1 MSFIITSAFVALQTL
16 ILNNREPLFYAK
28 QKYTISFV
36 HFHLERGRSGVSTPH
51 VGGPSIYNNE
61 ITFFFCFGSKHF
73 TFGDNSTN
81 FCSLNQLIFLLLT
94 DSERNSQL
102 SKIV

>member
-16 ILNNREPLFYAK
+16 ILNNREPLFYAE

-61 ITFFFCFGSKHF
+61 ITFFFVLA
-73 TFGDNSTN
+73 
-81 FCSLNQLIFLLLT
+81 LNILPLEIIQQIF
-94 DSERNSQL
+94 
-102 SKIV
+102 VV